1 MDHAVLPQTLA
12 PGLHRLGS
20 YHLACFLVETPDAAL
35 LFETG
40 MSLVAPLI
48 LAQLDEL
55 GVPREKI
62 RWIVHSHAHSD
73 HSTGQAAL
81 LEALP
86 RAELLLSPASCRHL
100 AKPSTAEQFAKED
113 DSTRRALEGMGA
125 LPPGP
130 LPDPLPL
137 LPARHR
143 TVEPG
148 DTLDLGGLTVELRSA
163 AGHVPGG
170 LLAWLPELG
179 AFLASDSAG
188 FHMAA
193 RPNYPL
199 YFTGYR
205 EYLRT
210 LEEIRRTSPEL
221 LCLGHQGWF
230 RGGEARR
237 YLEALK
243 AHLAFEHATIWEAH
257 RCGEDEDSQARR
269 LMERYYHDELAIY
282 PEDIMWY
289 CCRLLVRRS
298 LEAGA

>member
-1 MDHAVLPQTLA
+1 MSHTALPRTLA

-20 YHLACFLVETPDAAL
+20 YNLACFLVETAETAL

-40 MSLVAPLI
+40 MSLLAPLI

-62 RWIVHSHAHSD
+62 RWVVHSHAHSD

-81 LEALP
+81 LGALP
-86 RAELLLSPASCRHL
+86 RAGLLLSPASLKHL
-100 AKPSTAEQFAKED
+100 SKPSTAEGFADED
-113 DSTRRALEGMGA
+113 HFTRRRLEELGM
-125 LPPGP
+125 LPGGP
-130 LPDPLPL
+130 LPQPLPL
-137 LPARHR
+137 VPQRHR

-148 DTLDLGGLTVELRSA
+148 EVLDLGGLNLELRSA
-163 AGHVPGG
+163 AGHAPGG

-199 YFTGYR
+199 YFTGYH
-205 EYLRT
+205 EYQQTLAEILR
-210 LEEIRRTSPEL
+210 LQPEL

-230 RGGEARR
+230 RGDEARR
-237 YLEALK
+237 YLEALS
-243 AHLAFEHATIWEAH
+243 AHLAFEHAGIRRRH
-257 RCGEDEDSQARR
+257 RRGEDEDSLARR

-282 PEDIMWY
+282 PRDVLWY

-298 LEAGA
+298 LEADD